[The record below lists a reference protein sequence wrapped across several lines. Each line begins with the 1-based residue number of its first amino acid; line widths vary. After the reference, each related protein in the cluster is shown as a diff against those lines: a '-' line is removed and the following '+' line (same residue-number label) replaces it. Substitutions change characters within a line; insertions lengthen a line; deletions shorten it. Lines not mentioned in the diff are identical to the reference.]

1 MISGS
6 CLCGF
11 VRIRIEEPLEKA
23 PEACH
28 CTQCRK
34 QTGNFLVAVNI
45 RRTSLKI
52 DGAANVKWYQSSETV
67 QRGFC
72 SNCGSVL
79 FWNPTIDGYQWTGVA
94 LGCLDTS
101 HEFKIAKHTF
111 VKDKGTYYE
120 IADGAPQ
127 TAEY

>member
-6 CLCGF
+6 CLCGC
-11 VRIRIEEPLEKA
+11 VRIRIEEPLEKT

-45 RRTSLKI
+45 RRTALKI
-52 DGAANVKWYQSSETV
+52 DGADKVKWYQSSETV

-72 SNCGSVL
+72 
-79 FWNPTIDGYQWTGVA
+79 
-94 LGCLDTS
+94 
-101 HEFKIAKHTF
+101 
-111 VKDKGTYYE
+111 
-120 IADGAPQ
+120 
-127 TAEY
+127 